1 MSNVTKPRKYYFVES
16 SQIGQIPLVAG
27 NVIALID
34 ANGFYYDVEDGG
46 AVVRR
51 PIAGNRQFIYER
63 PTNATPGE
71 LNTLY
76 ICDTGETLTG
86 SEETLYE
93 LYVWD
98 DVWYLIGN
106 NTHDINVSSLV
117 DTTVTYYLTGS
128 TSNASTTGRLT
139 KRSDVYVDSTGKIN
153 APGGFGGGKADSA
166 IRSDSTASADTA
178 TSATQD
184 GLGNNIAETYIKS
197 LLPNVNNSS
206 VLITMGDNS
215 TDTINTYV
223 PPNVSTSGAGLAP
236 IIPQDITKNILYR
249 DGWKALD
256 ISGMT
261 ADSADKDS
269 SGQQITSTYIK
280 SLSFDPAT
288 RELEV
293 TKGNDTVVSPAITI
307 PDTTYN
313 DYSGPGNG
321 HGLVPASTS
330 GNAQRYL
337 RVDGS
342 WQTVPDYTG
351 ATGGNAGTAG
361 LVKAPQ
367 AADSGKF
374 LKGDGTWSV
383 LPVFAGST
391 SGVVPASASGDQNKV
406 LKGDGS
412 WYAIPNYTGA
422 TSSTDGVAGLVNPAL
437 SADVD
442 KFYKG
447 DGTWGVVPTMQGA
460 TTVTDGASGLVPT
473 PTASDSAKYLCG
485 DGSWQVPIIPVFT
498 TTNNGLT
505 PASGNANASN
515 YLNAEGQWT
524 IPTRNTTGALPI
536 GNTEHEITDQF
547 YGDGS
552 TTAFTLQYTPSAST
566 LSVTLDGTALVDNT
580 DYTVSAN
587 IITLTNAPVINSE
600 TENFVLSADTNIYP
614 LAVYASAITSVTVGG
629 VSVAS
634 TNYLLSDNSL
644 VIIDQSSYSTGAA
657 IVVNYSHPQILNAT
671 YSVALSNVKMGIVA
685 APDSLDYTTTYT
697 QPNAYILNGKLYSNN
712 KEVVTVDD
720 AFGVSTNGLVPG
732 PTSADSTKYLAAD
745 GNWTS
750 PLPTVVADTSFTP
763 VSGLTVTSKKYGHSY
778 YITVDGTATSSI
790 SSGSAIATT
799 TETFN
804 KVYAVGLVGSSTAL
818 FTLDGTSIICDTAI
832 AANDTIAVSLNALA

>member
-34 ANGFYYDVEDGG
+34 ANGFYYDVEDEG

-98 DVWYLIGN
+98 DIWYLIGN

-117 DTTVTYYLTGS
+117 DATVTYYLTGS

-166 IRSDSTASADTA
+166 IRADSTASADTA

-184 GLGNNIAETYIKS
+184 GLGNNIAATYIKS

-236 IIPQDITKNILYR
+236 IIPQDITKNVLYR

-330 GNAQRYL
+330 GNTQRYL

-367 AADSGKF
+367 ATDSGKF
-374 LKGDGTWSV
+374 LKGDGTWSN
-383 LPVFAGST
+383 PDQFAGST
-391 SGVVPASASGDQNKV
+391 AGLVPTSTSSTQTKF

-412 WYAIPNYTGA
+412 WADVPEYVGA
-422 TSSTDGVAGLVNPAL
+422 TSGTNGVAGLVNPAA
-437 SADVD
+437 SADRN
-442 KFYKG
+442 KFYRG
-447 DGTWGVVPTMQGA
+447 DGTWTEYPTFSGSDAGIVPTSDATTQNKFLQGDGTWSEVPVFGLNSNGVVPGP
-460 TTVTDGASGLVPT
+460 SISS
-473 PTASDSAKYLCG
+473 SD
-485 DGSWQVPIIPVFT
+485 
-498 TTNNGLT
+498 
-505 PASGNANASN
+505 N
-515 YLNAEGQWT
+515 YLTAAGTWNS
-524 IPTRNTTGALPI
+524 PTKNTTGTLDVGVDPYS
-536 GNTEHEITDQF
+536 ITDSF
-547 YGDGS
+547 MGDGS
-552 TTAFTLQYTPSAST
+552 TSAYTLRYVPNAGTLNVYVDAVPIASSDYSLTDNVITFNTAPAASASISAIYQVNASDVKLYIT
-566 LSVTLDGTALVDNT
+566 GGLSQES
-580 DYTVSAN
+580 YTQTYTS
-587 IITLTNAPVINSE
+587 S
-600 TENFVLSADTNIYP
+600 
-614 LAVYASAITSVTVGG
+614 AVYIS
-629 VSVAS
+629 
-634 TNYLLSDNSL
+634 
-644 VIIDQSSYSTGAA
+644 
-657 IVVNYSHPQILNAT
+657 
-671 YSVALSNVKMGIVA
+671 
-685 APDSLDYTTTYT
+685 
-697 QPNAYILNGKLYSNN
+697 NGKLHSNN
-712 KEVVTVDD
+712 QP
-720 AFGVSTNGLVPG
+720 VSTLQ
-732 PTSADSTKYLAAD
+732 TKDL
-745 GNWTS
+745 
-750 PLPTVVADTSFTP
+750 
-763 VSGLTVTSKKYGHSY
+763 
-778 YITVDGTATSSI
+778 TATLVAGNTTLTFSDAVITGTSCI
-790 SSGSAIATT
+790 EVFGPIWYTNLTQTSGSATL
-799 TETFN
+799 TFP
-804 KVYAVGLVGSSTAL
+804 AQSA
-818 FTLDGTSIICDTAI
+818 DISI
-832 AANDTIAVSLNALA
+832 TIRVS